1 MARKSLYSSLITRRT
16 LTIAART
23 NGTVNGTGVD
33 VTDPAG
39 GSDSFTSAMFVVFTG
54 TITDGTHT
62 FTCQESDDNSTFT
75 AVAAGELQGT
85 SPVVAAADD
94 DAVYA
99 VGYMGSKRYLRL
111 SVVSAGT
118 TTGGIFG
125 GLVVL
130 GDPGS
135 KPVQR

>member
-1 MARKSLYSSLITRRT
+1 MVRKSLHGSTIVRRT
-16 LTIAART
+16 ITIAART

-33 VTDPAG
+33 MTDPTG
-39 GSDSFTSAMFVVFTG
+39 GVDSFTSAMFIVYTG

-75 AVAAGELQGT
+75 AVAAAELQGT
-85 SPVVAAADD
+85 SPVVTATDD
-94 DAVYA
+94 DQVYA
-99 VGYMGSKRYLRL
+99 IGYMGSKRYLRL
-111 SVVSAGT
+111 SVVSSGT

-125 GLVVL
+125 GLVLL